1 MSAQYPLNIE
11 PLASA
16 HSYKPIILI
25 EQLRLV
31 LDNLRPGLIGSWIGA
46 VLATIALEKT
56 VGLWLWLGFYTLL
69 CVDIIIFS
77 KRHHEIAIQELKQVA
92 RMLMLRQG
100 LAGLTW
106 GLLPWLAFN
115 PQSLAYSTMVSCIL
129 AGIVGAAQPM
139 LSSFRPCYHWFLAG
153 SVLPFALLLLIQN
166 DIIFFI
172 LGVCSLIYAGTMV
185 YFSRNSENAALKAI
199 ELRFENADLVLRL
212 QQEYAAA
219 QAARDDAQTANMAK
233 SKFLAAASHDLRQ
246 PIHAQSLFLEVLK
259 RSGALN
265 KRQQQ
270 ALVSAIA
277 ATNATRDMLN
287 TLLDFSRIEA
297 GVLQPQIRAFRL
309 QVVLDKIKDEML
321 PQANNKGL
329 IYHSRITPHI
339 VNSDP
344 AMVELILRNL
354 ISNAIRYTDSGGLV
368 VGSRLRQINGK
379 SYVSVEV
386 WDSGIGI
393 ADENQREVFREFHQ
407 LGNPERDQRKGL
419 GLGLAIA
426 EGLANGLA
434 HRLSLSSKLGRGSVF
449 SLSLPVVENS
459 DNLTLDED
467 IMLKEYENLN
477 ENHAQLKNLRVLII
491 EDDKAVRE
499 AMVQILKSWGCDC
512 AAVEYIE
519 EALIEAQSLQPEFIV
534 SDYRLREHRTGT
546 EAIEALRTAMGK
558 SIPALLITGDT
569 APERLR
575 EAQSSGVPVLHK
587 PVSPELLQQTILK
600 LLT

>member
-1 MSAQYPLNIE
+1 MSADSVLENSLPASVDLN
-11 PLASA
+11 
-16 HSYKPIILI
+16 KPRILI

-31 LDNLRPGLIGSWIGA
+31 LDNLRPGLIGSWLGA

-56 VGLWLWLGFYTLL
+56 LGLWLWLGFYTVL
-69 CVDIIIFS
+69 CVDIIVFT
-77 KRHHEIAIQELKQVA
+77 KRHREIAVHELQHVA

-115 PQSLAYSTMVSCIL
+115 PQSLAYSAMVSCIL

-153 SVLPFALLLLIQN
+153 SVLPFALLLLLQN
-166 DIIFFI
+166 DLTFFI
-172 LGVCSLIYAGTMV
+172 LGVCSLIYAATMV

-246 PIHAQSLFLEVLK
+246 PIHAQSLFLEVLQ

-270 ALVSAIA
+270 ALTSATA
-277 ATNATRDMLN
+277 ATHATRDMLN

-297 GVLQPQIRAFRL
+297 GVLQPQIRAFHL
-309 QVVLDKIKDEML
+309 QAVLNKIKDEML
-321 PQANNKGL
+321 PQATSRGL
-329 IYHSRITPHI
+329 IYRTRNTPHI

-354 ISNAIRYTDSGGLV
+354 ISNAIRYTETGGLL
-368 VGSRLRQINGK
+368 VGSRLRQMNVK
-379 SYVSVEV
+379 QYLSVEV

-393 ADENQREVFREFHQ
+393 ADENQQEVFREFHQ

-426 EGLANGLA
+426 EGLASGLG
-434 HRLSLSSKLGRGSVF
+434 HSLKLASTLGRGSVF
-449 SLSLPVVENS
+449 SLSLPLAES
-459 DNLTLDED
+459 GYMIADDED
-467 IMLKEYENLN
+467 LAA
-477 ENHAQLKNLRVLII
+477 AQDVSLDKNDARLKNLRVLII

-499 AMVQILKSWGCDC
+499 AMVQILQSWGCDC

-519 EALIEAQSLQPEFIV
+519 EALIEAQSHQPQFIV
-534 SDYRLREHRTGT
+534 SDYRLREHRTGR
-546 EAIEALRTAMGK
+546 EAIMALRAAMDEH
-558 SIPALLITGDT
+558 IPALLITGDT

-575 EAQSSGVPVLHK
+575 EAQASGVPVLHK
-587 PVSPELLQQTILK
+587 PVLPELLQQTMLR
-600 LLT
+600 LLA

>member
-1 MSAQYPLNIE
+1 MSADSLPKHQLTTDASLNK
-11 PLASA
+11 AR
-16 HSYKPIILI
+16 ILI
-25 EQLRLV
+25 EQLHLV
-31 LDNLRPGLIGSWIGA
+31 LDNLRPGLIGSWVGA

-56 VGLWLWLGFYTLL
+56 LGLWMWLGFYSLL

-77 KRHHEIAIQELKQVA
+77 KRHREIAVHELQHVA

-100 LAGLTW
+100 LTGLAW

-115 PQSLAYSTMVSCIL
+115 PQSVANSALILGML

-139 LSSFRPCYHWFLAG
+139 LSSFRPCYYWFLAG
-153 SVLPFALLLLIQN
+153 AVLPLALILLLQN
-166 DIIFFI
+166 DLTFFI
-172 LGVCSLIYAGTMV
+172 LGVCSLIYAATMV

-246 PIHAQSLFLEVLK
+246 PIHAQSLFLEVLQ

-270 ALVSAIA
+270 ALTSATA
-277 ATNATRDMLN
+277 ATHATRDMLN

-297 GVLQPQIRAFRL
+297 GVLQPQIRNFSL
-309 QVVLDKIKDEML
+309 QAMLDKIKDEML
-321 PQANNKGL
+321 PQATSKGL
-329 IYHSRITPHI
+329 IYRSRNTPHI
-339 VNSDP
+339 VSSDS

-354 ISNAIRYTDSGGLV
+354 ISNAIRYTDAGGLL
-368 VGSRLRQINGK
+368 VGCRLRQMA
-379 SYVSVEV
+379 SQLCVSVEV
-386 WDSGIGI
+386 WDSGCGI
-393 ADENQREVFREFHQ
+393 AADNQREVFREFHQ
-407 LGNPERDQRKGL
+407 LGNPERDQHKGL

-426 EGLANGLA
+426 EGLAIGLS
-434 HRLSLSSKLGRGSVF
+434 HRLSLSSRLGRGSVF
-449 SLSLPVVENS
+449 SLSLPLAES
-459 DNLTLDED
+459 GDELTGD
-467 IMLKEYENLN
+467 ENLAAEDKSFDKN
-477 ENHAQLKNLRVLII
+477 DARLKNLRVLII

-499 AMVQILKSWGCDC
+499 AMVQLLQSWGCNC

-519 EALIEAQSLQPEFIV
+519 EALIEAQSHQPQFIV
-534 SDYRLREHRTGT
+534 SDYRLREHRTGR
-546 EAIEALRTAMGK
+546 EAIMALRAAMGEH
-558 SIPALLITGDT
+558 IPALLITGDT

-575 EAQSSGVPVLHK
+575 EAQASGVPVLHK
-587 PVSPELLQQTILK
+587 PVLPELLQQTMLK
-600 LLT
+600 LLA